1 MTSAKRAFPRIILF
15 LIPTVFFFS
24 LVHGNT
30 ETEVPASYHPLLL
43 RLSQEGW
50 DPQLLS
56 SLFADPR
63 AEFMPET
70 VKISL
75 GTRETMDLYAR
86 FLTPETIRL
95 AREFLH
101 QNLQLLKEAERNYQV
116 DKEVIVAI
124 LLVESRFGENIGK
137 RRIIPTLASMATMDS
152 LENLQDNY
160 VALREIDPLVSF
172 EWVEGISKRRAS
184 WAYHELKCFLQI
196 VRDGTIDPLEVRGSY
211 AGAMGMAQFIPSSYL
226 AYAVTKNG
234 LDPWLL
240 GREEAIFSIGN
251 YLRNHGWKKSLSI
264 HKKKRLLWTYNR
276 SGPYVDAIMKIAERL
291 KK

>member
-1 MTSAKRAFPRIILF
+1 LTSAKWVSLRVILI
-15 LIPTVFFFS
+15 LIPTVVLFP
-24 LVHGNT
+24 HAYGDT
-30 ETEVPASYHPLLL
+30 TAEVPTSYHPLLL

-50 DPQLLS
+50 DPQLLL

-70 VKISL
+70 VRISL
-75 GTRETMDLYAR
+75 GTRETTDLYAR
-86 FLTPETIRL
+86 FLTPETIGL
-95 AREFLH
+95 AREFLQ
-101 QNLQLLKEAERNYQV
+101 QNLQLLRAAERNYQV

>member
-1 MTSAKRAFPRIILF
+1 MGSARRASLSVILI
-15 LIPTVFFFS
+15 LIPTVFFS
-24 LVHGNT
+24 SVAHGNV
-30 ETEVPASYHPLLL
+30 EPEVPASYHPLIL

-56 SLFADPR
+56 TLFADPR

-70 VKISL
+70 ARISL
-75 GTRETMDLYAR
+75 GTRETIDLYAK
-86 FLTPETIRL
+86 FLTAEAIRL
-95 AREFLH
+95 AKEFLQ
-101 QNLQLLKEAERNYQV
+101 QNLKVLKEAERKYQV
-116 DKEVIVAI
+116 DKEVVVAI

-160 VALREIDPLVSF
+160 VTLREIDPLVSF
-172 EWVEGISKRRAS
+172 EWVEGISRRRAS

-196 VRDGTIDPLEVRGSY
+196 VRDGTVDPLEVRGSY

-240 GREEAIFSIGN
+240 GTEEAIFSIGN
-251 YLRNHGWKKSLSI
+251 YLRNQGWKKSLST
-264 HKKKRLLWTYNR
+264 HRKKRLLWTYNR